1 MNLLNKSM
9 RLVRQNAVLI
19 VIVLMAVLLY
29 TQRKSF
35 AEADGKVKHCNTL
48 CKSVLQEVPERGFLM
63 NKDGSIVDDSGTTRA
78 NGSKVAVAD
87 KERIG
92 CGSCSEGA
100 PRTRR

>member
-48 CKSVLQEVPERGFLM
+48 CRSVLQQVPEGGVIFDK
-63 NKDGSIVDDSGTTRA
+63 NGNVTNSEGTFPASSRVA
-78 NGSKVAVAD
+78 KVD
-87 KERIG
+87 KENMG
-92 CGSCSEGA
+92 CGSCSGG
-100 PRTRR
+100 TQRRRR

>member
-1 MNLLNKSM
+1 M

-48 CKSVLQEVPERGFLM
+48 CKSVLQEVPEGGFILDKTGDVT
-63 NKDGSIVDDSGTTRA
+63 NAEGEFPAASRVAKGEKEIV
-78 NGSKVAVAD
+78 
-87 KERIG
+87 G

>member
-9 RLVRQNAVLI
+9 RLVQQNAVLI

-48 CKSVLQEVPERGFLM
+48 CKSVLQEVPEGGFIL
-63 NKDGSIVDDSGTTRA
+63 
-78 NGSKVAVAD
+78 D
-87 KERIG
+87 KEGNLTNAEGTFPSGSREAG
-92 CGSCSEGA
+92 VFKRECKSCSEGA

>member
-9 RLVRQNAVLI
+9 SLVRQNAVLI

-48 CKSVLQEVPERGFLM
+48 CKSVLQEVPEGGFILDKTGAVT
-63 NKDGSIVDDSGTTRA
+63 NSEGEFPAG
-78 NGSKVAVAD
+78 GKVAVSD
-87 KERIG
+87 KKRMG